1 LFYVSINFKDNI
13 EEDLEEGVQMVRDL
27 QDLKLSLNQ
36 KIKEDESFQLFENMD
51 LNLEQKT
58 KKKDKNKMSKKLN
71 EIEYLKKQNDEVDM
85 NLQY

>member
-1 LFYVSINFKDNI
+1 
-13 EEDLEEGVQMVRDL
+13 MVRDL

-71 EIEYLKKQNDEVDM
+71 EIEYLKKQNDEVYM